1 MTQTVPTAIDSSHAP
16 GNSKLAIF
24 RQEAKSWLANHSAPR
39 LAGLD
44 PDDVFAAR
52 LAWQR
57 ELYEAGWLGLSWP
70 TEYGGRGLTPMHD
83 IVFSEELAA
92 VGAPGPIGTVGLDVV
107 APAILAHGT
116 ETQKLQHLPRM
127 LSGED
132 IWCQGFSEP
141 DSGSDLASLSS
152 RAELHDEQF
161 VINGHKVWSTWS
173 HKANMCALLVRT
185 DRSAPLHRGISY
197 LLVDLTAPGVQVRQ
211 IAQLSGESEFGE
223 LVFDNVH
230 ADRDALLG
238 DLHGGWAYTLQSL
251 SAERSRYAVR
261 RTRELRIYL
270 TEFVAE
276 VNAVGAGWQPGE
288 IAEIGRLQAQLYALQ
303 CQCERAA
310 VRQRERPGRADPQD
324 SFDKIAL
331 TGAEQHLL
339 RFIRDCLG
347 RYGNIA
353 ARAPRGAAGRRWVP
367 SYLYSRAASIYGGT
381 AQIQRNIV
389 AERVLNLPVERP
401 AHA

>member
-1 MTQTVPTAIDSSHAP
+1 MTQTAPASTDSPEAASGPELPT
-16 GNSKLAIF
+16 F
-24 RQEAKSWLANHSAPR
+24 RQAAKNWLSNHAAPR
-39 LAGLD
+39 LAGMD
-44 PDDVFAAR
+44 PDEVFGSR

-57 ELYEAGWLGLSWP
+57 ELFEAGWLGLSWP
-70 TEYGGRGLTPMHD
+70 TQYGGRGLTPMHD

-92 VGAPGPIGTVGLDVV
+92 FGAPGPIGTVGLDVV
-107 APAILAHGT
+107 APAILAHGS

-152 RAELHDEQF
+152 HAELHDEQF

-197 LLVDLTAPGVQVRQ
+197 LLVDLTVPGVQVRQ

-223 LVFDNVH
+223 LVFDDVH
-230 ADRDALLG
+230 VGAEALLG
-238 DLHGGWAYTLQSL
+238 ELHGGWAYTLQSL

-270 TEFVAE
+270 AEFVAE

-288 IAEIGRLQAQLYALQ
+288 IAEIGHLQAKLYALQ

-310 VRQRERPGRADPQD
+310 VRLRERPGRADPQD

-367 SYLYSRAASIYGGT
+367 NYLYSRAASIYGGT

-389 AERVLNLPVERP
+389 AERVLGLPVERP